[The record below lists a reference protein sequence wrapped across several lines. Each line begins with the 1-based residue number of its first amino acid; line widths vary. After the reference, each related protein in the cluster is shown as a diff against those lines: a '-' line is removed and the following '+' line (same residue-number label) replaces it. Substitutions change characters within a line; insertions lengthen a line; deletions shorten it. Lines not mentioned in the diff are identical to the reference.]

1 MSSNFDNNILID
13 AINDV
18 IRDAILHGGDP
29 GGPYF
34 SYADQLGR
42 SMEKLAKILGVN
54 WTWSRGG
61 EYTKLIHTGEKNEN
75 YDT

>member
-1 MSSNFDNNILID
+1 MSSNIDNNKLID

-34 SYADQLGR
+34 SYADQLGE
-42 SMEKLAKILGVN
+42 SMEKLAKILGVH
-54 WTWSRGG
+54 WAWSRGG
-61 EYTKLIHTGEKNEN
+61 EYTKLLYAEEGK
-75 YDT
+75 

>member
-18 IRDAILHGGDP
+18 IRNAILHGGYP

-34 SYADQLGR
+34 SHADQLGE
-42 SMEKLAKILGVN
+42 SMEKLTKILGVN

-61 EYTKLIHTGEKNEN
+61 EYAKLLYAEERK
-75 YDT
+75 